1 MSIVPNQ
8 DKRIELKY
16 LLDERLAQDVKAWAR
31 ERLGCDP
38 HCCESLVD
46 SYDVHTLYLDTPTWD
61 LYHRT
66 GVVGSTKHRVRQY
79 SHEKTNSH
87 EQTLWLECKRKKK
100 NVVHKNRTAVP
111 ALEAADRLCGQPS
124 LDHSN
129 WCGDWFVQRIA
140 DRCLRPAVQVHYR
153 RFARM
158 STLEGENLRLTIDS
172 HLQASQVSGWDDS
185 LVRHCSNGDL
195 RQNVS
200 PVQILELKFHNQM
213 PWLFKELLRKFAIP
227 ASGFSKYRS
236 AVDGCQ
242 LLETTEQLA
251 GDQPSPPLSQ
261 SSSEHKFGLTAN
273 TAGEIARAYRLEGR
287 LSDA

>member
-1 MSIVPNQ
+1 MSLVPNQ

-16 LLDERLAQDVKAWAR
+16 LLDEQLAQEVKAWAR

-66 GVVGSTKHRVRQY
+66 GVVGSTKYRVRQY
-79 SHEKTNSH
+79 SHEKSNSH
-87 EQTLWLECKRKKK
+87 EETLWLECKRKKK
-100 NVVHKNRTAVP
+100 DVVRKNRTAVP
-111 ALEAADRLCGQPS
+111 AMEAADRLSGQIPP
-124 LDHSN
+124 DHTN
-129 WCGDWFVQRIA
+129 WCGDWFLQRIA
-140 DRCLRPAVQVHYR
+140 DRGLRPAVQVHYR
-153 RFARM
+153 RFART
-158 STLEGENLRLTIDS
+158 STLEGESLRLTIDS
-172 HLQASQVSGWDDS
+172 HLQASPVSGWEDT
-185 LVRHCSNGDL
+185 LVRQHPNGEL
-195 RQNVS
+195 RKNVS

-242 LLETTEQLA
+242 LSEITEQLP
-251 GDQPSPPLSQ
+251 GDQPTAPLSQ
-261 SSSEHKFGLTAN
+261 SPSERRSGLMAN
-273 TAGEIARAYRLEGR
+273 MVGETARAFRVEGR

>member
-1 MSIVPNQ
+1 MNLVPNQ

-16 LLDERLAQDVKAWAR
+16 LLDEQLAQDVKVWAR
-31 ERLGCDP
+31 ERLGRDP

-46 SYDVHTLYLDTPTWD
+46 SYDVHTLYLDTSTWD

-66 GVVGSTKHRVRQY
+66 GVVGSTKYRIRQY
-79 SHEKTNSH
+79 SHE
-87 EQTLWLECKRKKK
+87 ETLWLECKRKKK
-100 NVVHKNRTAVP
+100 DVVRKNRTAVP
-111 ALEAADRLCGQPS
+111 ATEAADRLSGQLS
-124 LDHSN
+124 SDHAN

-140 DRCLRPAVQVHYR
+140 DRSLRPAVQVHYR
-153 RFARM
+153 RFART
-158 STLEGENLRLTIDS
+158 STLEGESLRLTIDS
-172 HLQASQVSGWDDS
+172 HLQASRVSGWDDS
-185 LVRHCSNGDL
+185 LVRNQSSGER

-242 LLETTEQLA
+242 LLETAEQLT
-251 GDQPSPPLSQ
+251 GDRLTGDRPSPTLSQ
-261 SSSEHKFGLTAN
+261 SPVEQELGLVAN
-273 TAGEIARAYRLEGR
+273 IGGETARAYGLEGR
-287 LSDA
+287 LSDV